1 MLNRSIRQSGGGI
14 LVFLV
19 LLAVSAQAQSA
30 PPEANYD
37 EAKVGAYTLP
47 DPLVMRDGNRV
58 SRAQQWRKRR
68 AEILGLFESQVY
80 GRTPSKR
87 FPLRSQEKSRDEA
100 ALGGLAV
107 RREIAIQLTHKPGG
121 PVLNL
126 LLYVPKRRSGRA
138 PVFLGM
144 NFNGNQAVHAEPG
157 IALAASWMRDSAAG
171 GVVGNRATEKA
182 RGTEASRWQAE
193 LVVSR
198 GYALATFYYG
208 DLFPD
213 HKDGR
218 KDSIIPHISGDEAR
232 ADDWNAIGAWAWGLS
247 RALDYL
253 ERDRDVDAR
262 RVAVIGH
269 SRLGKAALWAGA
281 QDERFA
287 MVVSNNSGEGGAALA
302 RRNFGETVA
311 RINWAFPHWFCA
323 NFKPYGQRVNDLPVD
338 QHMLIALAAPRPI
351 YIASAVEDQWADPR
365 GEFLSGLHASPVYK
379 LLGKDGLGAAEMPG
393 IHQPV
398 MTTIGYHL
406 RAGKHDVT
414 RYDWEQFLN
423 FADQHLRSRGR

>member
-1 MLNRSIRQSGGGI
+1 MNPIGTAL
-14 LVFLV
+14 LAM
-19 LLAVSAQAQSA
+19 LLAVSARGQSA
-30 PPEANYD
+30 PPEANYG
-37 EAKVGAYTLP
+37 ETKVGTYTLP
-47 DPLVMRDGNRV
+47 DPLVMRDGSRV
-58 SRAQQWRKRR
+58 TSAGAWRKRR

-80 GRTPSKR
+80 GRTPAKR
-87 FPLRSQEKSRDEA
+87 FPPSFTEKSRDEA

-107 RREIAIQLTHKPGG
+107 RREIAIQLTAEPGG
-121 PVLNL
+121 PALNL
-126 LLYVPKRRSGRA
+126 LLFVPKRKSGRA

-144 NFNGNQAVHAEPG
+144 NFNGNQAVHPDPG
-157 IALAASWMRDSAAG
+157 IALATGWLRDAPANG
-171 GVVGNRATEKA
+171 ITGNRATEKS
-182 RGTEASRWQAE
+182 RGIEASRWQAE
-193 LVVSR
+193 LIVSR

-213 HKDGR
+213 HKDGL
-218 KDSIIPHISGDEAR
+218 KDSIIPRLYR
-232 ADDWNAIGAWAWGLS
+232 AGQTAPAAPASEDWNALGAWAWGLS

-262 RVAVIGH
+262 RVAVVGH

-287 MVVSNNSGEGGAALA
+287 LVISNNSGEGGAALA

-323 NFKPYGQRVNDLPVD
+323 NFKQYSERVNDLPVD

-351 YIASAVEDQWADPR
+351 YIASAVEDRWADPR
-365 GEFLSGLHASPVYK
+365 GEFLSGLYASPVYK
-379 LLGKDGLGAAEMPG
+379 LLGKDGLGAQEMPG
-393 IHQPV
+393 LHQPV

-406 RAGKHDVT
+406 REGKHDVT

-423 FADQHLRSRGR
+423 FADKHLRSRGK